1 MKDNMFGFEKLEVW
15 KETMAMT
22 VGIYQLTAGFPKEEQ
37 YSLTDQL
44 KRAMSAVPANIAE
57 GNSRNTGKDNA
68 HFLSIAYC
76 SLMEV
81 MNHLILA
88 NRLGYLNEE
97 QLQDFRLNIEKS
109 SAQISALRNYHT
121 KNSFITNR

>member
-57 GNSRNTGKDNA
+57 GNSRNTGKDKA
-68 HFLSIAYC
+68 HFLSIA
-76 SLMEV
+76 
-81 MNHLILA
+81 LI
-88 NRLGYLNEE
+88 N
-97 QLQDFRLNIEKS
+97 D
-109 SAQISALRNYHT
+109 
-121 KNSFITNR
+121 

>member
-1 MKDNMFGFEKLEVW
+1 MEVW

-57 GNSRNTGKDNA
+57 GNSRNTGKDKA

-121 KNSFITNR
+121 KNSFISNR

>member
-44 KRAMSAVPANIAE
+44 KRAMSTVPANIAE
-57 GNSRNTGKDNA
+57 GNSRNTGKDKA

-97 QLQDFRLNIEKS
+97 QLQDFRSNIEKS

-121 KNSFITNR
+121 KNSLITNR